1 MYLLYL
7 FYSVYDKN
15 RHLCAFDTGLIE
27 KNVVLY
33 FSGYM
38 KPIYEENA
46 CPEGG
51 VPAKD
56 MGPINEWWV
65 SGFDGG
71 ELALV
76 GFTTAFAEYILME
89 PAEPYAVFMDSV
101 KDKIYMSK
109 IVIEFLLDEINPTYE
124 DLLNKLQVNVSITRN
139 SLAFYI
145 ALAYMHLHLLSD
157 YSHAERF
164 VQIYRRLFV
173 TVRTIYL

>member
-1 MYLLYL
+1 MVRILYNKKIVNKFL
-7 FYSVYDKN
+7 IIILYIILFFFYSVYDKN
-15 RHLCAFDTGLIE
+15 GHLCSFDTGLIE
-27 KNVVLY
+27 KNIVLY

-38 KPIYEENA
+38 KPIYEENS

-51 VPAKD
+51 VPTKD

-89 PAEPYAVFMDSV
+89 PAEVYSPFMDSV
-101 KDKIYMSK
+101 KEKIYMSK

-124 DLLNKLQVNVSITRN
+124 DLLNKLQVRI
-139 SLAFYI
+139 FI
-145 ALAYMHLHLLSD
+145 K
-157 YSHAERF
+157 
-164 VQIYRRLFV
+164 I
-173 TVRTIYL
+173 

>member
-1 MYLLYL
+1 MLINPISSTFSTFL
-7 FYSVYDKN
+7 YSVYDKN
-15 RHLCAFDTGLIE
+15 GHLCPFDTGLIE

-56 MGPINEWWV
+56 MGPINEWWL

-89 PAEPYAVFMDSV
+89 PAEAYALFMDSV
-101 KDKIYMSK
+101 KEKIYMSK

-124 DLLNKLQVNVSITRN
+124 DLLNKLQVNVSITRG
-139 SLAFYI
+139 SLNFLHRSWLNAFP
-145 ALAYMHLHLLSD
+145 SP
-157 YSHAERF
+157 F
-164 VQIYRRLFV
+164 RL
-173 TVRTIYL
+173 